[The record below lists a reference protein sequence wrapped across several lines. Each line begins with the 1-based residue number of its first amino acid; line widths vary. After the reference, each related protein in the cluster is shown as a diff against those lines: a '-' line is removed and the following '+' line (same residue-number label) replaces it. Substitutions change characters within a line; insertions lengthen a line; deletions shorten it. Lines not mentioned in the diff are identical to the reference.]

1 MDSRKCDFCK
11 IDVHRASYVKH
22 LRSRK
27 HLENE
32 KQNEIIIP
40 EWLFSK
46 NLLKIK
52 FKKHNPKSL
61 KQLARDN
68 MKLDDKQLNEE
79 LTKNMLNRYY
89 FSDKNLRV
97 GFSKGDS
104 TNYTQLLKSF
114 TTLFL
119 AIESTIYPRY
129 IMKIYYYQQI

>member
-1 MDSRKCDFCK
+1 M
-11 IDVHRASYVKH
+11 
-22 LRSRK
+22 
-27 HLENE
+27 
-32 KQNEIIIP
+32 
-40 EWLFSK
+40 
-46 NLLKIK
+46 KIK

-68 MKLDDKQLNEE
+68 IELDDKQLNEE
-79 LTKNMLNRYY
+79 LAKKMLNRYY
-89 FSDKNLRV
+89 FTDENLRV

>member
-1 MDSRKCDFCK
+1 MKK
-11 IDVHRASYVKH
+11 
-22 LRSRK
+22 
-27 HLENE
+27 
-32 KQNEIIIP
+32 
-40 EWLFSK
+40 
-46 NLLKIK
+46 K

-61 KQLARDN
+61 EQLARDN
-68 MKLDDKQLNEE
+68 IKLDDKQLNEE
-79 LTKNMLNRYY
+79 LTKNMLNHYY

-129 IMKIYYYQQI
+129 KMKFYYQQI